1 MQNKIARIHV
11 NQHVIKAN
19 AKYGENNPVFTI
31 KQGGKNTY
39 AYNVK
44 VVGEME
50 LVYSPDKPL
59 SCGAKVWIETRGD
72 IELDGKRDDTKDLT
86 NDKLSDTKCYK
97 FDKIDRKVLQELADF
112 KKELFPNSIKNKD
125 FLIRKQRKLRN
136 KNKLSACLSR

>member
-1 MQNKIARIHV
+1 MNKIARIHV

-19 AKYGENNPVFTI
+19 AKNGENNPIFTI

-39 AYNVK
+39 AHNVK
-44 VVGEME
+44 VKGEME

-72 IELDGKRDDTKDLT
+72 IVLDKSSDTKDLSPT
-86 NDKLSDTKCYK
+86 KLIASPTSHLVK
-97 FDKIDRKVLQELADF
+97 KIDVEMGIFLRK
-112 KKELFPNSIKNKD
+112 
-125 FLIRKQRKLRN
+125 KQRKLRN

>member
-39 AYNVK
+39 AFNVR

-72 IELDGKRDDTKDLT
+72 IELDGKQADTNFGKQDDTSLNKSNQVIT
-86 NDKLSDTKCYK
+86 NLPNP
-97 FDKIDRKVLQELADF
+97 KIKKNDMELGIFLRK
-112 KKELFPNSIKNKD
+112 
-125 FLIRKQRKLRN
+125 KQRKIKN

>member
-19 AKYGENNPVFTI
+19 AKSGERNPVFTI

-39 AYNVK
+39 ATRVK

-72 IELDGKRDDTKDLT
+72 IELDKQ
-86 NDKLSDTKCYK
+86 SDTKVSI
-97 FDKIDRKVLQELADF
+97 DKVSVEPTQNLAVNLDRALSEFLAKKRKKVL
-112 KKELFPNSIKNKD
+112 
-125 FLIRKQRKLRN
+125 N
-136 KNKLSACLSR
+136 KNKLSACLSS

>member
-44 VVGEME
+44 VKGEME
-50 LVYSPDKPL
+50 LVYSPHNPL
-59 SCGAKVWIETRGD
+59 SCGAKVWIETRGE
-72 IELDGKRDDTKDLT
+72 IELDEKIAPHASEFQTSLEPTHNLAVNLDRALTEFLARKRK
-86 NDKLSDTKCYK
+86 
-97 FDKIDRKVLQELADF
+97 RLA
-112 KKELFPNSIKNKD
+112 
-125 FLIRKQRKLRN
+125 N
-136 KNKLSACLSR
+136 KNRLSACLSS

>member
-1 MQNKIARIHV
+1 MNKIARIHV

-19 AKYGENNPVFTI
+19 AKNGENNPIFTI

-39 AYNVK
+39 AHNVK
-44 VVGEME
+44 VKGEME

-72 IELDGKRDDTKDLT
+72 IELDGKRDDTSFNKDDRLIASPT
-86 NDKLSDTKCYK
+86 SHLVK
-97 FDKIDRKVLQELADF
+97 KIDVKLGIFLRK
-112 KKELFPNSIKNKD
+112 
-125 FLIRKQRKLRN
+125 KQRKIQN

>member
-1 MQNKIARIHV
+1 MNKIARIHV

-19 AKYGENNPVFTI
+19 AKSGDRNPVFTI

-39 AYNVK
+39 ATRVK

-72 IELDGKRDDTKDLT
+72 IIIDDQKIAPYPSTSQTLNISVKENQSLAFNLSRASSEFLAKKR
-86 NDKLSDTKCYK
+86 
-97 FDKIDRKVLQELADF
+97 KIIL
-112 KKELFPNSIKNKD
+112 
-125 FLIRKQRKLRN
+125 N
-136 KNKLSACLSR
+136 KNKLSACLSS

>member
-1 MQNKIARIHV
+1 MGKIARIHV

-72 IELDGKRDDTKDLT
+72 IQFDKSSDTKDLSQS
-86 NDKLSDTKCYK
+86 KLVAPPTSQLAKR
-97 FDKIDRKVLQELADF
+97 IDVELGVFLRK
-112 KKELFPNSIKNKD
+112 
-125 FLIRKQRKLRN
+125 KQRKIRN

>member
-72 IELDGKRDDTKDLT
+72 IKVDNKKMSPIASSTIGKDDVVAITRLATNLDKSLKEFLSKKRK
-86 NDKLSDTKCYK
+86 
-97 FDKIDRKVLQELADF
+97 KVV
-112 KKELFPNSIKNKD
+112 
-125 FLIRKQRKLRN
+125 N
-136 KNKLSACLSR
+136 KNKLSACLPS

>member
-11 NQHVIKAN
+11 NQHIIKAN
-19 AKYGENNPVFTI
+19 AKNGENNPIFTI

-39 AYNVK
+39 AHNVK

-50 LVYSPDKPL
+50 LVYSPYKPL

-72 IELDGKRDDTKDLT
+72 IEV
-86 NDKLSDTKCYK
+86 DKSSDTKEKPLMVVKDETTIKRIYDGGR
-97 FDKIDRKVLQELADF
+97 FSMEFLRK
-112 KKELFPNSIKNKD
+112 
-125 FLIRKQRKLRN
+125 KQRKIRN

>member
-39 AYNVK
+39 AFNVK

-72 IELDGKRDDTKDLT
+72 IELDKSSDTKDLT
-86 NDKLSDTKCYK
+86 NDKLSDTKEEPLMVIKDETTIKRIYSGGG
-97 FDKIDRKVLQELADF
+97 FSMEFLRK
-112 KKELFPNSIKNKD
+112 
-125 FLIRKQRKLRN
+125 KQRQINNKKKL
-136 KNKLSACLSR
+136 LAI

>member
-19 AKYGENNPVFTI
+19 AKSGDRNPVFTI

-39 AYNVK
+39 ATRVK

-72 IELDGKRDDTKDLT
+72 IVLDKP
-86 NDKLSDTKCYK
+86 SDTKVS
-97 FDKIDRKVLQELADF
+97 IDNVSVEPTQNLAVDLDRAVTEFLARKRKKVL
-112 KKELFPNSIKNKD
+112 
-125 FLIRKQRKLRN
+125 N
-136 KNKLSACLSR
+136 KNKLSACLSS